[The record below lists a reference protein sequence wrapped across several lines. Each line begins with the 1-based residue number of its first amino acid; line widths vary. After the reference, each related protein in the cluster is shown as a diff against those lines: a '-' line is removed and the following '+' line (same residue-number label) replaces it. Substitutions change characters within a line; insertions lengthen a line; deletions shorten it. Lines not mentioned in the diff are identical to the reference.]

1 MIMGAA
7 RPSET
12 SVHFYQTTWDHIPS
26 QEIFIVVAVGTTNL
40 AQLIN
45 IDRH

>member
-1 MIMGAA
+1 MIMGATG
-7 RPSET
+7 PSET

-26 QEIFIVVAVGTTNL
+26 QEIFIAVAVGTTNL
-40 AQLIN
+40 TQHIN